1 MSNRYPDKVLIFSTT
16 LLIALGSIYFD
27 NNIAASSKPSPNCA
41 LFHDAFDGTVIKIV
55 NFPEHEFCKIHIET
69 FLKDTIILDYSHKR
83 PGKLKKRTLD
93 ICVGTRIRK
102 DYDSFEYVYTIPGLE
117 QRWGT
122 IEAWCPDKE

>member
-1 MSNRYPDKVLIFSTT
+1 MANRYPDKVLIYTTT
-16 LLIALGSIYFD
+16 LLIALGSIYFEK
-27 NNIAASSKPSPNCA
+27 NFVEASKPSPNCA

-55 NFPEHEFCKIHIET
+55 NFPEDEFCKIHIET
-69 FLKDTIILDYSHKR
+69 FLKDTIKLDYSLNRRKMR
-83 PGKLKKRTLD
+83 YTNKLD
-93 ICVGTRIRK
+93 ICVGTKIRK